1 MSDKMGAAE
10 AAPGEL
16 LSMRDPYMVLGVSRS
31 ASEGEIKK
39 AFRKLAKAWHPDQ
52 NKDPKAK
59 ERFAEANAAYEI
71 LGDKDKRGQFD
82 RGEIDAEGKPRFA
95 GFEGFGAGRGDP
107 REAGYE
113 TFHFGFGQG
122 GPFAGRGRGQ
132 QFDPQDLFTNLFG
145 EGMRNA
151 RRAGA
156 GAGGA
161 PAGQD
166 VSATLV
172 ISLEEAIHGG
182 MRRLQLS
189 TGREVDVTI
198 PTGVGDG
205 KVIRLKGLGEP
216 SPFGGEPGDVL
227 LTVKIASH
235 DRFTVEG
242 KNLRTRFPVKLEDAV
257 EMTIPPMTSS
267 GRNFRLRSKG
277 LPAKDGAGDLIATV
291 DVVLPEKPD
300 PELEAL
306 MRQRKAATTE
316 KQKT

>member
-1 MSDKMGAAE
+1 
-10 AAPGEL
+10 
-16 LSMRDPYMVLGVSRS
+16 MRDPYTVLGVSRS

-39 AFRKLAKAWHPDQ
+39 AFRKLAKTWHPDQ

-59 ERFAEANAAYEI
+59 ERFAEINAAYEI
-71 LGDKDKRGQFD
+71 VGDKDKRGQFD

-95 GFEGFGAGRGDP
+95 GFEGFGGARGEGRDG
-107 REAGYE
+107 GFE

-122 GPFAGRGRGQ
+122 GPFGGRGRSQ
-132 QFDPQDLFTNLFG
+132 QFDPQDLFGNLFG
-145 EGMRNA
+145 EAMRGA
-151 RRAGA
+151 RRGGA
-156 GAGGA
+156 GAA

-166 VSATLV
+166 VSATLL
-172 ISLEEAIHGG
+172 ISLEEAVHGG

-198 PTGVGDG
+198 PTGVSDG
-205 KVIRLKGLGEP
+205 KIIRLKGLGEL

-227 LTVKIASH
+227 LSVKIAAH
-235 DRFTVEG
+235 DRFTVDG
-242 KNLRTRFPVKLEDAV
+242 KNLRTRFPVRLEDAVLGGKVRIPTLDGTV

-267 GRNFRLRSKG
+267 GRNFRLRGKG
-277 LPAKDGAGDLIATV
+277 LPAKDAPGDLIATV

-306 MRQRKAATTE
+306 MRQRKAAAAE

>member
-1 MSDKMGAAE
+1 
-10 AAPGEL
+10 
-16 LSMRDPYMVLGVSRS
+16 MRDPYTILGVTRS
-31 ASEGEIKK
+31 ASEAEVKK
-39 AFRKLAKAWHPDQ
+39 AFRKLAKTWHPDQ

-59 ERFAEANAAYEI
+59 ERFAEINAAYEI
-71 LGDKDKRGQFD
+71 VGDKDKRGQFD

-95 GFEGFGAGRGDP
+95 GFEGFGGARGDP

-122 GPFAGRGRGQ
+122 AGGPFAGRGRSQ
-132 QFDPQDLFTNLFG
+132 QFDPQDIFGNLFG
-145 EGMRNA
+145 EAMRGA
-151 RRAGA
+151 RRG
-156 GAGGA
+156 GAGGQGA
-161 PAGQD
+161 PTGQD

-172 ISLEEAIHGG
+172 ISLEEAINGG

-198 PTGVGDG
+198 PTGVSDG

-227 LTVKIASH
+227 LTVKIAAH
-235 DRFTVEG
+235 ERFTVDG
-242 KNLRTRFPVKLEDAV
+242 KNLRTRFPVRLEDAVLGGKVRIPTLNGTV

-267 GRNFRLRSKG
+267 GKNFRLRGKG
-277 LPAKDGAGDLIATV
+277 LPAKDEPGDLIATV

-306 MRQRKAATTE
+306 MRQRKAAAAE

>member
-1 MSDKMGAAE
+1 
-10 AAPGEL
+10 
-16 LSMRDPYMVLGVSRS
+16 MRDPYTVLGVSRS

-39 AFRKLAKAWHPDQ
+39 AFRKLAKTWHPDQ

-59 ERFAEANAAYEI
+59 ERFAEINAAYEI
-71 LGDKDKRGQFD
+71 VGDKDKRGQFD
-82 RGEIDAEGKPRFA
+82 RGEIDAEGKPRFT
-95 GFEGFGAGRGDP
+95 GFEGFGGARGEGRDSGF
-107 REAGYE
+107 E

-122 GPFAGRGRGQ
+122 GPFAGRGRSQ
-132 QFDPQDLFTNLFG
+132 QFDPQDIFGNLFG
-145 EGMRNA
+145 EAMRGA
-151 RRAGA
+151 RRSGA
-156 GAGGA
+156 GGGA

-216 SPFGGEPGDVL
+216 SPFGGEAGDVL
-227 LTVKIASH
+227 LTVKIAPH
-235 DRFTVEG
+235 DRFTVDG
-242 KNLRTRFPVKLEDAV
+242 KNLRTRFPVRLEDAVLGGKVRIPTLNGTV

-267 GRNFRLRSKG
+267 GRNFRLRGKG
-277 LPAKDGAGDLIATV
+277 LPAKDEPGDLIATV
-291 DVVLPEKPD
+291 DVVLPDKPD
-300 PELEAL
+300 SELEAL
-306 MRQRKAATTE
+306 MRQRKAAAAE